1 MKTCIIQPAY
11 SVDYSLSEQM
21 FQWELE
27 ALEQCDGSL
36 DLIVLPEASDVPCL
50 AHTREEFVNSYN
62 RFGQILLDKCA
73 ETARRCQAVVFVNAT
88 FVAEKGE
95 RNTTYAFDTKGQMVG
110 HYYKKHLTPGE
121 VNKRR
126 LDSEYTFEFSEPTV
140 ITIDGVRYGFLTCYD
155 FYFYEA
161 FANIARQNVD
171 VIIGC
176 SHQRS
181 DTHEAIEVMS
191 RFCAYNCNAYMVR
204 ASVSMD
210 ENSNIGGGSM
220 IIAPDGTILAN
231 LKSQVGVAYADINP
245 KEKYFKPAGFGNPDA
260 AHYEYIEAGRRP
272 WNYRPGGSAIA
283 RTDQWMPY
291 PRTCAHRGFI
301 GSGPENSLPALAAAV
316 AMGAEEIEFDVWST
330 ADGELV
336 VFHDEHLDRLSNGSG
351 KVWEQ
356 TWAELKTLDFGTKAG
371 ECFAGMGPARL
382 EDVLKKLS
390 CHAVMNLHLKTPKG
404 SKQPYDEAQLQK
416 LLHLIH
422 KYDCAKHVYIM
433 SGNDTVLRQLRALAP
448 NLILCCGG
456 GDAPE
461 EIVDRAIA
469 IGCRKVQLV
478 KGHFDQSMIRKAHD
492 HGIQCNVFW
501 SDDPQEA
508 RLLLQMGVDTILTN
522 AYPKIAAVV
531 KAYRATEERRPYA
544 E

>member
-1 MKTCIIQPAY
+1 MKACIIQPAY
-11 SVDYSLSEQM
+11 SVDYSLSDQM

-27 ALEQCDGSL
+27 ALDQCDVSM
-36 DLIVLPEASDVPCL
+36 DLIVLPEAADVPCL
-50 AHTREEFVNSYN
+50 AGSRENTMKSHRKYGPALME
-62 RFGQILLDKCA
+62 KCA
-73 ETARRCQAVVFVNAT
+73 ETARRCNAVLFVNAIYS
-88 FVAEKGE
+88 EGGSD
-95 RNTTYAFDTKGQMVG
+95 RNTTFAFNSQGEIVG
-110 HYYKKHLTPGE
+110 HYFKQHLTPGE
-121 VNKRR
+121 TKKKQDTRY
-126 LDSEYTFEFSEPTV
+126 SFEFEEPTV

-181 DTHEAIEVMS
+181 DTHEAIEVIT
-191 RFCAYNCNAYMVR
+191 RFCAYNCNAYVVR
-204 ASVSMD
+204 SSVSMD
-210 ENSNIGGGSM
+210 VNSNIGGGSM
-220 IIAPDGTILAN
+220 IVAPDGTVLAN
-231 LKSQVGVAYADINP
+231 LKSRVGMATAEIDP
-245 KEKYFKPAGFGNPDA
+245 KVKYYKPAGFGNLDA

-272 WNYRPGGSAIA
+272 WKYRPGGSAIA
-283 RTDQWMPY
+283 CTDQWMPY
-291 PRTCAHRGFI
+291 PRTCAHRGFA

-356 TWAELKTLDFGTKAG
+356 TWEELKTLDFGTKAG
-371 ECFAGMGPARL
+371 DHFAGMGPVRL

-416 LLHLIH
+416 LLYLIH

-469 IGCRKVQLV
+469 IGCQKVQLV

-492 HGIQCNVFW
+492 RGILCNVFW
-501 SDDPQEA
+501 TDDPQEA
-508 RLLLQMGVDTILTN
+508 CLLLEMGVDTILTN

-531 KAYRATEERRPYA
+531 NAYRATEERRPYT

>member
-21 FQWELE
+21 FRWELE
-27 ALEQCDGSL
+27 ALEQCDESL

-50 AHTREEFVNSYN
+50 AHTREEFKASYQ
-62 RFGQILLDKCA
+62 RFGQTLLEKCA
-73 ETARRCQAVVFVNAT
+73 ETARRCKAVVFVNAT
-88 FVAEKGE
+88 FVAEGGE
-95 RNTTYAFDTKGQMVG
+95 RNTTYAFDTQGRMVG

-121 VNKRR
+121 VNKRK
-126 LDSEYTFEFSEPTV
+126 LDSEYTFECSEPTV

-220 IIAPDGTILAN
+220 IIAPDGTVLAN
-231 LKSQVGVAYADINP
+231 LKSRVGVACADIDP
-245 KEKYFKPAGFGNPDA
+245 RKKYYKPAGFGNPNA

-272 WNYRPGGSAIA
+272 WQYRPGGSAIA
-283 RTDQWMPY
+283 RTDAWMPY
-291 PRTCAHRGFI
+291 PRTCAHRGLA
-301 GSGPENSLPALAAAV
+301 GAGPENSLPALAAAV

-330 ADGELV
+330 TDGELAV
-336 VFHDEHLDRLSNGSG
+336 IHDENLERLSNGTG
-351 KVWEQ
+351 KVWEK
-356 TWAELKTLDFGTKAG
+356 TWEELKALDFGAKAG
-371 ECFAGMGPARL
+371 ESFAGMGPARL

-404 SKQPYDEAQLQK
+404 SEEPYDEAQLRK
-416 LLHLIH
+416 LLGLIH

-433 SGNDTVLRQLRALAP
+433 SGNDTVLRQLKALDP
-448 NLILCCGG
+448 QLILCCGG
-456 GDAPE
+456 GNAPE
-461 EIVDRAIA
+461 RIVDRAIA

-478 KGHFDQSMIRKAHD
+478 KGHFNQEMIEKAHA
-492 HGIQCNVFW
+492 HGILCNVFW
-501 SDDPQEA
+501 SDDAQEA